1 MLHDD
6 DRAPDL
12 AALILDR
19 ARRTP
24 AAIAVTDGSLDV
36 TFAEFVDR
44 ASRLAAHLTGL
55 GVGPEVRVGVLLDR
69 SVDQL
74 VALAAVLISGGAY
87 VPLDP
92 SYPAARIAYMLDD
105 VRAPVVIGHR
115 APLEAMGVGAHAST
129 VCLDRDAAR
138 IAACEPMPPHPAEP
152 GHLAYVVYTS
162 GSTGRPKGAMNTRAG
177 LVNRLLW
184 MQHHYRMSPEDVVL
198 QKTPVG
204 FDVSVG
210 ESLWGLVAG
219 ARTVVAEPGGHRDPD
234 RLAGLVRRHGVTVAH
249 FVPSMLSVFLDVADP
264 AGCGSLRQVVAGG
277 EALSPGLVRR
287 FFASGLGAE
296 LDNIYGPAETAIDVT
311 HWRCRPDT
319 DEAAVPIGTA
329 VPLTDTHVLDDRGTP
344 VAPGR
349 TGELYIGGVQVGR
362 GYQGRPELTAEKFVP
377 DPFSGVPGARLYRT
391 GDRVRLR
398 TDGALEFLNRLDHQ
412 VKVRGVRIE
421 TGEIEALL
429 ADVPGVRAA
438 AVAARGAGDS
448 AHLAAYVVGD
458 VPERVLRER
467 LAAVLPEIMLPTA
480 YVSLEALPLSPN
492 GKLDRSALPRAEA
505 GVHDGANGPRGTTEH
520 AVAAVWGEVLD
531 LATVA
536 RDADFIALG
545 GTSLHAARIVSRLRA
560 RHGAGLTMS
569 EFFAAGTVAGTAAVL
584 DRSEAAHSVVPR
596 SADAPLVPSLAQRRL
611 WFLDHLNET
620 AGTSYNIPVVTRVR
634 GPLDIAALTSALG
647 DVVARHEQLRT
658 SFSFADGDLRARCDG
673 GLPTVEV
680 VDLTDR
686 PQEAARLV
694 ADLTAVHLD
703 LGRAPLLRATVLRL
717 GGDEHVIV
725 LVIHH
730 IVSDGWTVD
739 LLDRDLATAYAARIA
754 GRSPEFAPATR
765 TYRDFAQWGREN
777 TGDLTP
783 WRAMLRDAPVVL
795 EIPADRPR
803 PPVRSHR
810 GRRISVEARGLLA
823 TVLGAAA
830 RTRTTPYAVCAAA
843 LGVLLRDLV
852 GVDDLLIASPTSGRP
867 DPGLEDVVGYF
878 ANTVPVRLRPDGGT
892 FGEFA
897 TAVHHTTLEALEHQY
912 VPFERLAREFAREG
926 DLSRSPLTQ
935 VALAYQGRRRP
946 NAALAGLAVEPLP
959 ADTGT
964 AKFDVTVEI
973 TEIGEGDLEVTLEYD
988 SALFDPERAE
998 GLLRRYVD
1006 LLDTGAG
1013 RPEVALD
1020 ELVGDARPGRPGA
1033 GRTGLRCLHEIFA
1046 EVAAAVPD
1054 RVAVV
1059 DGRRSMSYAELDV
1072 AANRLAH
1079 RLVALGAGP
1088 ERLVGL
1094 CTERTVDLVVAVLAV
1109 LKSGAGYLPLD
1120 PTHPVSRSTFA
1131 LDDAGCD
1138 LVVTDDEH
1146 AEALAAPGRR
1156 VVRLTDVSP
1165 DAPGTAPEVDVR
1177 PGNVAYV
1184 IYTSGSTGR
1193 PKGVVVPHANA
1204 VRLFEATADDHGFG
1218 PDDVWTLFHSIA
1230 FDFSVWELWGALLH
1244 GGRLVVVGHL
1254 TSRDPAAFLELL
1266 RAEGVTVLNQTPTA
1280 FKHLAAAAESAGSP
1294 PLALRLVVFGGEALE
1309 PAALRPWVRSYGTAR
1324 PRLVNMYGITET
1336 TVHVTVRPLDLADL
1350 DAAVSPIGGPFG
1362 EVRVHIL
1369 DEQLREVAA
1378 GVEGEMY
1385 VGGPG
1390 VSRCYLGRPALTA
1403 ERFLPDPFGGP
1414 GDRLYR
1420 TGDLAVRLAGGEL
1433 VFRGRSD
1440 SQVQLH
1446 GFRIELGEIERAL
1459 LDRTGVRAAVCL
1471 LREDVPGQPRLV
1483 AYVVTAEQDLPD
1495 LRTLLAERLPA
1506 HMLPSAIVRC
1516 DALPLTANGKLDRDA
1531 LPPPDAPRSGTADD
1545 GTAEDRADA
1554 PRSETERALARIWA
1568 AELGIGSPGLHDNF
1582 FAVGGDSIIAIRV
1595 GIAARAQGLPVTV
1608 ERVFLH
1614 ATIGELA
1621 AECDRLGDAD
1631 VAPPSASV
1639 HVDERMLPDD
1649 VEDAYPTAAMQ
1660 LGILYECELADD
1672 RPELYHD
1679 LASVRLRGR
1688 FDADGLRRA
1697 LDAMTERHEILRTS
1711 FDLGRYGQPMQL
1723 VHRRARIPLVVDQ
1736 LTGHDAD
1743 AELRA
1748 WWEREVANPFDIGTA
1763 PLLRCHV
1770 LPRGPEEFQV
1780 SIALHHVVL
1789 DGWSVAQLMTDLLQ
1803 AYDTALAGGEVVGRQ
1818 APASRYRDFVAAER
1832 AAVESPRTRAFWT
1845 GVVERLPDP
1854 KLPELP
1860 GDAGSYRAEL
1870 PTELDTRLR
1879 EVAASIGTP
1888 QKSLYLA
1895 AHFWA
1900 LSQLTGEPVVASGVQ
1915 VNGRLDEA
1923 GSDRLLGVL
1932 LNVPPLVAD
1941 VSGQTW
1947 AGLARVAF
1955 DAERAAQPH
1964 RRFPVGQIRQLSDG
1978 MLYQVAFNFVDFHN
1992 LDDVKKLTRVE
2003 VVDWWFA
2010 DEHSV
2015 WMRVQFSRS
2024 RATGARLLDVTTG
2037 VNAEHLAGTA
2047 QRLGALVRD
2056 ALDLIAAD
2064 VQAPCPPAHPD
2075 VP

>member
-1 MLHDD
+1 MPYHDESP
-6 DRAPDL
+6 PDL

-19 ARRTP
+19 ARATP
-24 AAIAVTDGSLDV
+24 DAVAVTDGTLDV
-36 TFAEFVDR
+36 TFGEFTDR
-44 ASRLAAHLTGL
+44 AGRLAAHLAGL

-74 VALAAVLISGGAY
+74 VALVAVLLSGGAY

-92 SYPAARIAYMLDD
+92 SYPAARIGYMLDD
-105 VRAPVVIGHR
+105 VRAPVVVGRR
-115 APLEAMGVGAHAST
+115 AALEAAGVGAHAAT
-129 VCLDRDAAR
+129 VRVDADAAL
-138 IAACEPMPPHPAEP
+138 IAACGPMPPRPTDP
-152 GHLAYVVYTS
+152 RHLAYVVHTS

-184 MQHHYRMSPEDVVL
+184 MQNQYRMTPADVVL

-234 RLAGLVRRHGVTVAH
+234 YLADLVRRHGVTVAH
-249 FVPSMLSVFLDVADP
+249 FVPSMLSVFLEAADP

-277 EALSPGLVRR
+277 EALSPALVRR
-287 FFASGLGAE
+287 FHASGLGAE
-296 LDNIYGPAETAIDVT
+296 LDNIYGPAETAVDVT
-311 HWRCRPDT
+311 HWRCRPDAE
-319 DEAAVPIGTA
+319 DAVVPIGTA
-329 VPLTDTHVLDDRGTP
+329 VPRTDLHVLDEHGEP
-344 VAPGR
+344 VPPGGE
-349 TGELYIGGVQVGR
+349 GELYVGGVQVGR
-362 GYQGRPELTAEKFVP
+362 GYQGRPELTAERFVP
-377 DPFSGVPGARLYRT
+377 DPFSGVPGARVYRT

-398 TDGALEFLNRLDHQ
+398 TDGALEFLDRLDHQ

-421 TGEIEALL
+421 TGEVEALL
-429 ADVPGVRAA
+429 ADIPGVRAA
-438 AVAARGAGDS
+438 AVAARGDGDA

-458 VPERVLRER
+458 VPEHVLRER
-467 LAAVLPEIMLPTA
+467 LAAALPENMLPTV
-480 YVSLEALPLSPN
+480 YVALEALPLSPN
-492 GKLDRSALPRAEA
+492 GKLDRAALPQVRVRVGTAA
-505 GVHDGANGPRGTTEH
+505 PQGATEQ
-520 AVAAVWGEVLD
+520 AVAAVWAEVLGLD
-531 LATVA
+531 EVA
-536 RDADFIALG
+536 RDADFLALG
-545 GTSLHAARIVSRLRA
+545 GTSLHAARIVPRLRA
-560 RHGAGLTMS
+560 RLGAGLTMS
-569 EFFAAGTVAGTAAVL
+569 GFFAAGTVAGTASVL
-584 DRSEAAHSVVPR
+584 DRSAAAPTAVPHDP
-596 SADAPLVPSLAQRRL
+596 DAPLVPSLGQRRL

-634 GPLDIAALTSALG
+634 GPLDLAALTSALA
-647 DVVARHEQLRT
+647 DVVAGHEQLRT
-658 SFSFADGDLRARCDG
+658 SFVFEDGDLVARCDG
-673 GLPTVEV
+673 GLPTAEL

-686 PQEAARLV
+686 PQDAPRLV
-694 ADLTAVHLD
+694 AELTAAHFD

-717 GGDEHVIV
+717 GEQEHVLV
-725 LVIHH
+725 LVTHH

-739 LLDRDLATAYAARIA
+739 LLDRDLATAYAARTA

-765 TYRDFAQWGREN
+765 SYRDFARWGRESAA
-777 TGDLTP
+777 DLAP
-783 WRAMLRDAPVVL
+783 WRELLRDAPVVL
-795 EIPADRPR
+795 DLPTDRPR
-803 PPVRSHR
+803 PPVRAHR
-810 GRRISVEARGLLA
+810 GRRTTARARGLLA
-823 TVLGAAA
+823 AVVGAAA

-843 LGVLLRDLV
+843 LGTLLRELA
-852 GVDDLLIASPTSGRP
+852 GVRDMLIASPAAGRP
-867 DPGLEDVVGYF
+867 DPGLEDVVGFF
-878 ANTVPVRLRPDGGT
+878 ATTVPVRLRPDGGT
-892 FGEFA
+892 FGELA
-897 TAVHHTTLEALEHQY
+897 AAVHRTTLEALEHQY
-912 VPFERLAREFAREG
+912 VPFEQLAREFARDG
-926 DLSRSPLTQ
+926 DLSRPPLTQ

-946 NAALAGLAVEPLP
+946 HAALAGLDLEPLA

-964 AKFDVTVEI
+964 AKFDLTVEI
-973 TEIGEGDLEVTLEYD
+973 TETGDDDLEVTVEYD
-988 SALFDPERAE
+988 TALFDPERAE
-998 GLLRRYVD
+998 GLLRRYVE
-1006 LLDTGAG
+1006 LLDTAVG
-1013 RPEVALD
+1013 RPEAALD
-1020 ELVGDARPGRPGA
+1020 ELVADTRRPPA
-1033 GRTGLRCLHEIFA
+1033 SRTEGRCLHELFA
-1046 EVAAAVPD
+1046 QVAAAHPD
-1054 RVAVV
+1054 RVAVG
-1059 DGRRSMSYAELDV
+1059 DGRRSMTYAELDA

-1094 CTERTVDLVVAVLAV
+1094 CAERTVDLVVAVLAV

-1120 PTHPVSRSTFA
+1120 PTHPSSRFA
-1131 LDDAGCD
+1131 YVLGDAGCD

-1146 AEALAAPGRR
+1146 AAALAAPGRR
-1156 VVRLTDVSP
+1156 VVRLSDVSP
-1165 DAPGTAPEVDVR
+1165 DAPATAPEVDVR
-1177 PGNVAYV
+1177 PGNTAYV
-1184 IYTSGSTGR
+1184 IYTSGSTGL
-1193 PKGVVVPHANA
+1193 PKGVVVPHANV
-1204 VRLFEATADDHGFG
+1204 VRLFEATADGYGFG

-1230 FDFSVWELWGALLH
+1230 FDFSVWELWGALLY

-1280 FKHLAAAAESAGSP
+1280 FKHLAGAAESAGFP
-1294 PLALRLVVFGGEALE
+1294 PHALRLVVFGGEALE
-1309 PAALRPWVRSYGTAR
+1309 PAALRPWVRNHGIAR

-1336 TVHVTVRPLDLADL
+1336 TVHVTIRPLDLADL

-1369 DEQLREVAA
+1369 DPQLREVGP

-1390 VSRCYLGRPALTA
+1390 VTRGYLGRPALTA
-1403 ERFLPDPFGGP
+1403 ERFLPDPFGAP

-1420 TGDLAVRLAGGEL
+1420 TGDLAVRRADGEL

-1440 SQVQLH
+1440 NQVQLH

-1459 LDRTGVRAAVCL
+1459 LDQPGVRAAACL
-1471 LREDVPGQPRLV
+1471 LREDVPGQPRIV
-1483 AYVVTAEQDLPD
+1483 AYAVPAGPDLPD
-1495 LRTLLAERLPA
+1495 LRTLLAQRLPGY
-1506 HMLPSAIVRC
+1506 MLPSAIVRC
-1516 DALPLTANGKLDRDA
+1516 EALPLTANGKLDTAA
-1531 LPPPDAPRSGTADD
+1531 LPRPDAAPGAVAEDPSDAPRG
-1545 GTAEDRADA
+1545 DA
-1554 PRSETERALARIWA
+1554 PRGATERALAEIWE
-1568 AELGIGSPGLHDNF
+1568 AELGFGSPGRHDDF

-1595 GIAARAQGLPVTV
+1595 GIAARAAGLPVTV
-1608 ERVFLH
+1608 ERVFTH
-1614 ATIGELA
+1614 PTIAELA
-1621 AECDRLGDAD
+1621 AECDRSQDTAET
-1631 VAPPSASV
+1631 PRSARFQL
-1639 HVDERMLPDD
+1639 DERLLPAD

-1688 FDADGLRRA
+1688 FDADALRRA

-1711 FDLGRYGQPMQL
+1711 FDIGSYGQPMQL
-1723 VHRRARIPLVVDQ
+1723 VHRTASIPLVVEGPAGD
-1736 LTGHDAD
+1736 DPD

-1748 WWEREVANPFDIGTA
+1748 WWDREVADPFDIGTA

-1770 LPRGPEEFQV
+1770 LLRGPEEFQV

-1803 AYDTALAGGEVVGRQ
+1803 AYDTALAGGEVVGRLE
-1818 APASRYRDFVAAER
+1818 PASRYRDFVAAER
-1832 AAVESPRTRAFWT
+1832 AAVDSPRTRAFWT
-1845 GVVERLPDP
+1845 GVVDRLPDP

-1860 GDAGSYRAEL
+1860 GDDGKYRAEL

-1879 EVAASIGTP
+1879 EVAAGIGTP

-1900 LSQLTGEPVVASGVQ
+1900 MSQLTGEPVVASGVQ
-1915 VNGRLDEA
+1915 MNGRLDEA

-1947 AGLARVAF
+1947 AGLARAAF

-1964 RRFPVGQIRQLSDG
+1964 RRFPLGRIRQLADG

-1992 LDDVKKLTRVE
+1992 LDEVKRLNRVN

-2015 WMRVQFSRS
+2015 RMRVQFSRS
-2024 RATGARLLDVTTG
+2024 RTTGLRLLDVSTG

-2047 QRLGALVRD
+2047 QRLGALVRE

-2075 VP
+2075 AA